1 MQKVFVDN
9 AAGHATSL
17 HKAAKQK
24 RQKASLAV
32 LSFPIQGEDEDVLLA
47 ACMSRAGHFSQGHTC
62 WRSPESFL
70 ASVGWSGPG
79 AALYTCIS
87 YAYGSINA

>member
-47 ACMSRAGHFSQGHTC
+47 ACMSRAGHFSQGRTC
-62 WRSPESFL
+62 WRSPESCL

-79 AALYTCIS
+79 AALYTWIS